1 MGGPGAER
9 TMGTTGERAVMVHA
23 LPDEQLIEIIRQAE
37 AGYPEEIC
45 GIVIGL
51 RGVPETYQVR
61 QVTNIANQ
69 EHERDPGG
77 FERDARTAYRMEDR
91 EVLGVLREAD
101 EAGWD
106 ILTFY
111 HSHPDHDAYFSLM
124 DRDRALRTD
133 GEPLWTGASYLVISV
148 WSGRAEDA
156 RYFTW
161 DEARKDFAEVP
172 AHVPRPRDPARRET
186 GRATAG
192 SGGADPGATSCLE
205 PPQSSR

>member
-1 MGGPGAER
+1 VV
-9 TMGTTGERAVMVHA
+9 AVDT
-23 LPDEQLIEIIRQAE
+23 LTEEQLAEIVRQAE

-51 RGVPETYQVR
+51 RSVPETYHVR
-61 QVTNIANQ
+61 QVRNIANH
-69 EHERDPGG
+69 EHQRDPTG
-77 FERDARTAYRMEDR
+77 FERDARTAYRMDDL

-106 ILTFY
+106 LLTFY

-133 GEPLWTGASYLVISV
+133 REPLWPGATYLVISV
-148 WSGRAEDA
+148 RSGRAMDA
-156 RYFTW
+156 RYYTW
-161 DEARKDFAEVP
+161 DDARKDFVEVP
-172 AHVPRPRDPARRET
+172 ADVPRPRDPARRET
-186 GRATAG
+186 GRAASG
-192 SGGADPGATSCLE
+192 PGGADPGATSRLE